1 MEKDYKQLY
10 LKRIKEKNDDEDN
23 EKAKKQLEDIIN
35 RETVGVKKF
44 GKIEYGECDCEFC
57 QRIHGD
63 YIYSGLLEYK
73 PSSMDRIGH
82 YAAFILNKETQIM
95 GAGLEVLQDFGVIEK
110 GKIYRYGFR
119 TISDGRTFTKYNNP
133 YYIGVAILEID
144 EKNHEVTIGL
154 GSATDYLDIYKLNTK
169 KEKFEK
175 IMSRIKL
182 E

>member
-1 MEKDYKQLY
+1 MKNYKQLY
-10 LKRIKEKNDDEDN
+10 LKRIKEKNDDKEV
-23 EKAKKQLEDIIN
+23 KKQLEDIIN

-44 GKIEYGECDCEFC
+44 GKIDYGECDCDWC
-57 QRIHGD
+57 QKIHGD
-63 YIYSGLLEYK
+63 YIYSGLLNYK

-95 GAGLEVLQDFGVIEK
+95 GAGLQILQDFGVIEK

-119 TISDGRTFTKYNNP
+119 TISDGRTFTKYNS

-154 GSATDYLDIYKLNTK
+154 GSADDYLDVYKLNTK
-169 KEKFEK
+169 KGEFEK

-182 E
+182 K